1 MPELHRPL
9 SPHIQ
14 VYRWQITSV
23 LSITHRLTGL
33 WLGVGALALSAWLV
47 MLVDAPAAF
56 RAYVGFFHTP
66 FGIVLLVTWSWALFY
81 HLLNGLRH
89 LFWDLG
95 WGFERARY
103 VATGWTVVVLSLALT
118 IVFWIPRLV

>member
-33 WLGVGALALSAWLV
+33 WLGVGAFALSAWLV

-66 FGIVLLVTWSWALFY
+66 FGIFFLVTWSWALFY

>member
-66 FGIVLLVTWSWALFY
+66 LGIVLLVTWSWALFY

-103 VATGWTVVVLSLALT
+103 VATGWTVVLLSLALT
-118 IVFWIPRLV
+118 IVFWVPRLV

>member
-33 WLGVGALALSAWLV
+33 WLGAGALVLSAWLV
-47 MLVDAPAAF
+47 TLVDAPTAFAAL
-56 RAYVGFFHTP
+56 VGFSRTP
-66 FGIVLLVTWSWALFY
+66 FGTVLLVTWTWALFY
-81 HLLNGLRH
+81 HLLNGIRH

-103 VATGWTVVVLSLALT
+103 VATGWSVVVLSLLLT
-118 IVFWIPRLV
+118 ILFWFPRLV